1 MKESSEMVRNMPP
14 DNFTDSYYF
23 DYYDFTLKDYKE
35 EEIIFDMPFGHSQDL
50 PIINELHL
58 NFAIDSYISS
68 NDESKKIKDNTRR
81 NKIKTRLDF
90 LVNVVDTI
98 IDWFI
103 DNNYPLP
110 SCYNNYPQKTQQ
122 KGSTP
127 NTGGRPI
134 DPNVEVEK
142 NKLRKRYYELRHV
155 QGLEADESKD
165 ILEEE
170 FSNWKRTSIETYLK
184 K

>member
-1 MKESSEMVRNMPP
+1 M
-14 DNFTDSYYF
+14 
-23 DYYDFTLKDYKE
+23 
-35 EEIIFDMPFGHSQDL
+35 
-50 PIINELHL
+50 
-58 NFAIDSYISS
+58 
-68 NDESKKIKDNTRR
+68 SKK
-81 NKIKTRLDF
+81 NKTISKQIVKEIYTRLDF

-170 FSNWKRTSIETYLK
+170 FSNWKAL
-184 K
+184 